1 MGKYIKLFQTDEEY
15 QTAVNDETLLYPNV
29 SFVVKEDLV
38 YFNNRLSVRIS
49 VENDVLI
56 IDGNG
61 PEVNETT
68 LSLSNAQA
76 DVIDKTLVFN

>member
-15 QTAVNDETLLYPNV
+15 QTAVNNETILYPNV
-29 SFVVKEDLV
+29 SFVIKEDLV

-49 VENDVLI
+49 VENDILML
-56 IDGNG
+56 DGNG

-68 LSLSNAQA
+68 LLLSNVQA
-76 DVIDKTLVFN
+76 DVNNKTLIFN

>member
-15 QTAVNDETLLYPNV
+15 QTAVNNETILYPNV

-49 VENDVLI
+49 VENAVLM

-61 PEVNETT
+61 PEVNEKT
-68 LSLSNAQA
+68 LSLSNTQA
-76 DVIDKTLVFN
+76 DVIDKTLIFN

>member
-15 QTAVNDETLLYPNV
+15 QTAVNNETILYPNV

-49 VENDVLI
+49 VENAVLM

-61 PEVNETT
+61 PEVNEKT

-76 DVIDKTLVFN
+76 DVIDKTLIFN